1 MADLN
6 GLKLVNDT
14 YGHCVGDDML
24 KCAADILKKSCR
36 KEDLIGRWG
45 GDEFVILLPQTSR
58 RKAEAVSTRIKERCS
73 KANIRDIPISM
84 AIGIACKEKPGKN
97 LIEILKEAEDS
108 MYKQKLT
115 ESRSEKSAMVSTLL
129 KTLEE
134 KSFETKAHTRRME
147 EVAVQIGER
156 IGLSP
161 SELNRLKLVITLHDI
176 GKTNIPEEILTREGP
191 LTEEEWEIMKKHPET
206 GFKIA
211 RATEEF
217 SHVAKEIMA
226 HHERWDGTGYPR
238 GLKGEDIPLLA
249 RIIAIANAY
258 EVMTQGR
265 PYKKP
270 LSLEKA
276 LDELKKCA
284 GTQFDPELVEVFL
297 EVLEGIIK

>member
-58 RKAEAVSTRIKERCS
+58 KKAEAVSTRIKERCS
-73 KANIRDIPISM
+73 KTNIRDIPFSM
-84 AIGIACKEKPGKN
+84 AVGTACKEKPGTN
-97 LIEILKEAEDS
+97 LIEVLKEAEDS

-115 ESRSEKSAMVSTLL
+115 ESRSTKNAMLNTFL

-134 KSFETKAHTRRME
+134 KSFETKAYTRRME

-161 SELNRLKLVITLHDI
+161 SELSRLKLVITLHDI
-176 GKTNIPEEILTREGP
+176 GKINIPEEILTREGP

-211 RATEEF
+211 RATVEF
-217 SHVAKEIMA
+217 THVAEEIMT
-226 HHERWDGTGYPR
+226 HHEWWDGTGYPR
-238 GLKGEDIPLLA
+238 GLKGKEIPLLA
-249 RIIAIANAY
+249 RIAAIADAY
-258 EVMTQGR
+258 EVMTHGR
-265 PYKKP
+265 PYKQP
-270 LSLEKA
+270 LTREEA
-276 LDELKKCA
+276 LSELKKGA

-297 EVLEGIIK
+297 EV